1 MGNKVSSTSTSDDS
15 ESDTQAKERD
25 KQISRSKDKKE
36 KKSKKNKKESKG
48 DKLVAPSPRVD
59 GADNALL
66 TGDGSFQEGSMAG
79 SLLTSM
85 MVAHRNFTESL
96 RQVQTEDQPLMTLAR
111 MTHFDVPTLRSLQ
124 QVFTAISCHDANDNL
139 ISAEELCRA
148 TGTHPGSLLGRALFR
163 LLDMTKANNINF
175 RAWVLMLSKLSP
187 QASLDDKIGF
197 AFNLYDGDG
206 DGYIDKAEVVAMLRQ
221 AISDLSE
228 EDARAMIA
236 HAFDQVDADRD
247 HRINFSDYRLMAS
260 ASQDFYEAFTI
271 DVPLLLAQY
280 NVLSHE
286 EARERVVKLRERDL
300 RQDEKMNTPAN
311 QAREQAFMER
321 EEDDLHVVVDIDS
334 LDID

>member
-1 MGNKVSSTSTSDDS
+1 
-15 ESDTQAKERD
+15 
-25 KQISRSKDKKE
+25 
-36 KKSKKNKKESKG
+36 
-48 DKLVAPSPRVD
+48 
-59 GADNALL
+59 
-66 TGDGSFQEGSMAG
+66 
-79 SLLTSM
+79 
-85 MVAHRNFTESL
+85 
-96 RQVQTEDQPLMTLAR
+96 
-111 MTHFDVPTLRSLQ
+111 
-124 QVFTAISCHDANDNL
+124 
-139 ISAEELCRA
+139 
-148 TGTHPGSLLGRALFR
+148 
-163 LLDMTKANNINF
+163 MTKANNINF